1 MPKRTVILILVLTI
15 LTGLLVFLALSNERR
30 TSPEPVD
37 ESDMSAEVSP
47 PAPLKTATL
56 TFEPNTIEAVAS
68 TASANTVDV
77 ILNTDEHDVDSV
89 QLELIYDPNDLLNV
103 TVSAPE
109 NNIFGGQGDYVV
121 IPMPNDHER
130 GRISYAI
137 GINTTSEAVR
147 GVGPVARITFTVNP
161 SSTNDLTQIQVL
173 DRSMVVETNSHE
185 SVLAPVDPL
194 TISIV
199 R

>member
-1 MPKRTVILILVLTI
+1 MPKRTVILILVLTL
-15 LTGLLVFLALSNERR
+15 LTALLVFLALSNERH
-30 TSPEPVD
+30 TSPETIED
-37 ESDMSAEVSP
+37 SDVSVEVSP

-56 TFEPNTIEAVAS
+56 SFSPQMIEAIPS

-89 QLELIYDPNDLLNV
+89 QLELIYDPQDLLSV

-121 IPMPNDHER
+121 IPMPDDHQR
-130 GRISYAI
+130 GRTSYAI
-137 GINTTSEAVR
+137 GINTTSDAVR
-147 GVGPVARITFTVNP
+147 GEGPVARITFTVNP
-161 SSTNDLTQIQVL
+161 LSTKDTTQIQVL

-185 SVLAPVDPL
+185 SVLAPTDPL
-194 TISIV
+194 TINIV